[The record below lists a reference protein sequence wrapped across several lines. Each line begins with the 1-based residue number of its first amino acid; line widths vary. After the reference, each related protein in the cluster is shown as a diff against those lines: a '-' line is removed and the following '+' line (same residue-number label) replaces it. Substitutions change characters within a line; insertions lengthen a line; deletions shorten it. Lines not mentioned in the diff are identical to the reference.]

1 MLFLRR
7 RTAFA
12 LAGITTA
19 AAFAAPMA
27 AQADAA
33 PVKFK
38 VAGSS
43 KFLTYTPFVGFA
55 TMKTRSFTLPATMKT
70 RSFTLP
76 DEQRW
81 EQIDAAGPGPAVV
94 LRNVGNL
101 QCLRANPLSNALVRT
116 RSCDTANKEQ
126 QWVLSSTGQFANVD
140 RLARNVAA
148 NSLTVDFQ
156 NVNFAVGLA
165 AFKGTSNQVW
175 RAPAPG

>member
-1 MLFLRR
+1 MRFLRR

-55 TMKTRSFTLPATMKT
+55 TMKTRSFTLP
-70 RSFTLP
+70 

-81 EQIDAAGPGPAVV
+81 EQIDAAGSGPAVV

-175 RAPAPG
+175 STALF

>member
-1 MLFLRR
+1 MRFLRR
-7 RTAFA
+7 RAALA

-33 PVKFK
+33 PVKFT

-43 KFLTYTPFVGFA
+43 KLLTYTPSVGFA
-55 TMKTRSFTLPATMKT
+55 TMKA

-81 EQIDAAGPGPAVV
+81 EQIDAAGPGPAVL
-94 LRNVGNL
+94 LRNVGTK
-101 QCLRANPLSNALVRT
+101 QCLRANPLNNVFVRART
-116 RSCDTANKEQ
+116 CDTASKEQ
-126 QWVLSSTGQFANVD
+126 QWVLSSTGQLANVD
-140 RLARNVAA
+140 RLARGVAA

-156 NVNFAVGLA
+156 NINFVVGLA
-165 AFKGTSNQVW
+165 AFKGTSNQKW
-175 RAPAPG
+175 STALF